1 MISSS
6 YIFKSVRHKLV
17 SALLSNDTEVRPAFS
32 GKAKKRQIVIDSPN
46 IELTSPTYNSKFDG
60 EQIVNLVIS
69 VYGSVPED
77 KDELGDFT
85 KMVLSEDN
93 IDYLSL
99 IAITDIDNT
108 EIANNSKYHSKSIT
122 FTYLVESGDIN
133 EGSS

>member
-1 MISSS
+1 MISST
-6 YIFKSVRHKLV
+6 YIFESIRNKLV
-17 SALLSNDTEVRPAFS
+17 SALLSNDVEVLAS
-32 GKAKKRQIVIDSPN
+32 YSNKAKKRQIIINSPN
-46 IELTSPTYNSKFDG
+46 IEISSPTYNSKFDG

-69 VYGSVPED
+69 VYGSVPKD

-85 KMVLSEDN
+85 KMVLSEDD

-108 EIANNSKYHSKSIT
+108 EVVNDNKYHSKSIT

-133 EGSS
+133 GESS